1 MIKKL
6 DSYILKTFIGPF
18 FFIFSILFFIFI
30 VQFAWQQMD
39 KYVGKG
45 LDWLTIGELIFYMG
59 INVIQLVLPLT
70 ILLGS
75 IMTFGGFGERY
86 ELAAMKASG
95 LSLVRILR
103 SVFVLVV
110 FLSVGLYLFGDY
122 MMPYSQRKARQI
134 MYTIVKSRPA
144 MQISEGIFIN
154 TIPGYS
160 MKVNRVEGENNEKL
174 TDIFI
179 HQQLVK
185 MIRDENGH
193 EQAVDQDPMTIIAQK
208 GSLKTD
214 SVNPRFLKLELF
226 DGIAYTEEVFG
237 KNFEQ
242 RKRQNN
248 ETTKFDTL
256 NFYIDISLLVDKTTD
271 QDPGN
276 HYKNL
281 QAKDLK
287 LLIDSVKLAN
297 QEFYTRS
304 AENNYLNAIYYDQQM
319 KDLSEQKNAD
329 NHPSIT
335 LDKVNPDRRDL
346 NLNNAIIS
354 IERDIN
360 NNHFN
365 IEEDKSRKKFMS
377 RITLHYHRNWSYAV
391 TCIIFFFIGAPLGA
405 IVKKGGVGMPVIISI
420 IVFIL
425 YFIVN
430 LTAENMA
437 KNGTMHPFLAGW
449 AANFLFFPFSIL
461 LLLKANNDSGL
472 FDLSKYTDPLIK
484 FFGKFNKKRP
494 TEHSRYQ

>member
-6 DSYILKTFIGPF
+6 DSYVLKTFIGPF

-30 VQFAWQQMD
+30 VQFAWQEMD

-95 LSLVRILR
+95 LSLARILR

-110 FLSVGLYLFGDY
+110 FLSVGLYLFGNY

-134 MYTIVKSRPA
+134 MYTVVKTKPA

-179 HQQLVK
+179 HQQLTK
-185 MIRDENGH
+185 MVRDEQGQ
-193 EQAVDQDPMTIIAQK
+193 ERPQDQDPMTIIAQK
-208 GSLKTD
+208 GVLKSD
-214 SVNPRFLKLELF
+214 SINPRFLKLELF
-226 DGIAYTEEVFG
+226 DGIAYTEEIFG

-242 RKRQNN
+242 RKRQENQ
-248 ETTKFDTL
+248 TTNFDTL
-256 NFYIDISLLVDKTTD
+256 NFYIDISVLVDKTTD

-281 QAKDLK
+281 QGSDLK
-287 LLIDSVKLAN
+287 LLIDSVQKTN
-297 QEFYTRS
+297 TEYYTRTTES
-304 AENNYLNAIYYDQQM
+304 NYLNSFYYDRQLKEM
-319 KDLSEQKNAD
+319 VEQNKTD
-329 NHPSIT
+329 VEPVIT
-335 LDKVNPDRRDL
+335 MEEVNPDRQDV
-346 NLNNAIIS
+346 NLNIAIGN
-354 IERDIN
+354 IERDLTHN
-360 NNHFN
+360 SYNV
-365 IEEDKSRKKFMS
+365 EEDKSRKKFVS
-377 RITLHYHRNWSYAV
+377 RITMHYHRNWSYAI

-405 IVKKGGVGMPVIISI
+405 IVKKGGIGMPVVMSI
-420 IVFIL
+420 IVFVL
-425 YFIVN
+425 YFIIN
-430 LTAENMA
+430 FSAENMA
-437 KNGTMHPFLAGW
+437 KNGTLNSLIAAW
-449 AANFLFFPFSIL
+449 AANIIFLPFSIL
-461 LLLKANNDSGL
+461 LLIKANNDSGL
-472 FDLSKYTDPLIK
+472 FDISKYTDPVLK
-484 FFGKFNKKRP
+484 FFKRFQKNKNN
-494 TEHSRYQ
+494 EHTRYQ